1 MRGER
6 TMDKEQSGSP
16 QAASGRLV
24 TRMAP
29 EVAQDKLLPDEL
41 AEMIHQAV
49 RDNRSYLMEH
59 ESKEIL
65 EGIGIATTG
74 YLVARSE
81 DEALAI
87 CDKIGFPVVM
97 KIVSPD
103 VVHKTDAGGV
113 KLNLTNA
120 QAVRKAYR
128 DILETFKYQHIEG
141 VAVQRM
147 AQAGI
152 EAIIG
157 VTRDPSFGPIIMF
170 GLGGVFVEVLRDVSF
185 RILPITEKDAAQM
198 IDDIRGSDILK
209 GYRGPAVDLVS
220 LQQLLLKI
228 SRLVVENP
236 EIKELDLNPLFL
248 YPDGYVTVDARMF
261 VSEPA
266 QPEHVTATGA
276 ESLHDFFY
284 PQSIAV
290 VGASDV
296 PGKLGC
302 NVFLNLVNHHFEGKL
317 YPINPGKDT
326 VMGVKAYKSVRDVED
341 PVDLAIVIVPAR
353 AVEAAIADCAAKG
366 VRYIVVEAA
375 GFAETGTAG
384 REAQERILKIIH
396 EHGCRVLGP
405 NCSGVINTHHNMVQS
420 IGLLSDLKK
429 GNVGMVAQAGVY
441 AAGILTGL
449 SNVLDF
455 GIVATIGNKM
465 DINETDILEYLSDD
479 DHISVIVM
487 YMEDVRSGKRFVD
500 VASRAAVRK
509 PVIVLKSGR
518 TEAGKKAV
526 SSHTASLAG
535 NDEVNSAAF
544 RQSGVIRAR
553 DNEHLFALTRAFSKQ
568 PVPKGNGVLVITY
581 TGSLGVAATDM
592 LYCSDMRLATLEP
605 YFQKRL
611 KNALPDYASVGNPID
626 CSFSMTPE
634 QVRNLIEIGV
644 ESGDVNSFIVVIQG
658 EILGSFVD
666 VMKRIDY
673 KEKPVM
679 CVVACKEF
687 MINDVMKMEQ
697 AGFPVY
703 STAEMAAEVLGQMYH
718 YGVRR
723 QGALTDSIARHLTM
737 NAFSVDNNPVRLRL
751 INPKDIG
758 LWTDFVNG
766 CSERSLWL
774 RFLSPFSATPERA
787 QRFCNLNPEEEV
799 AVVAEMKVGDQYKFL
814 GIARLIKNKRRE
826 GEAEYAIIISD
837 PWQHKSLGITLSEQC
852 IELAKKEGYKIIR
865 AETIQ
870 ENYPMI
876 RIFRRCDFALD
887 AKDENMVSMSLN
899 LS

>member
-1 MRGER
+1 
-6 TMDKEQSGSP
+6 MDKEQSGSP

-876 RIFRRCDFALD
+876 RIFRRCNFALD

>member
-1 MRGER
+1 
-6 TMDKEQSGSP
+6 MDKEQSGSP

>member
-1 MRGER
+1 
-6 TMDKEQSGSP
+6 
-16 QAASGRLV
+16 
-24 TRMAP
+24 MAP
-29 EVAQDKLLPDEL
+29 ESTKGKLLQDGL
-41 AEMIHQAV
+41 AEIIHQAV

-65 EGIGIATTG
+65 EGIGIPTTG

-113 KLNLTNA
+113 KLNLMSA
-120 QAVRKAYR
+120 EAVRCAYR

-147 AQAGI
+147 AKAGI

-157 VTRDPSFGPIIMF
+157 VARDPSFGPLIMF

-209 GYRGPAVDLVS
+209 GYRGQTVDLDS
-220 LQQLLLKI
+220 LKQLLLKI
-228 SRLVVENP
+228 SRLVEENP
-236 EIKELDLNPLFL
+236 EISELDINPLFL

-261 VSEPA
+261 VTEPA
-266 QPEHVTATGA
+266 PHENVAAAGR

-290 VGASDV
+290 IGASDV
-296 PGKLGC
+296 KIKLGY
-302 NVFLNLVNHHFEGKL
+302 NVFWNLLSHDFPGKL
-317 YPINPGKDT
+317 YPINPYKDS
-326 VMGVKAYKSVRDVED
+326 VLGIRAYKSIRDVPG
-341 PVDLAIVIVPAR
+341 PVDLAIVIVPAK
-353 AVEAAIADCAAKG
+353 AVESAIADCAEKG
-366 VRYIVVEAA
+366 VRFIVVEAA
-375 GFAETGTAG
+375 GFAESGEEG
-384 REAQERILKIIH
+384 KQAQERILKIIH

-465 DINETDILEYLSDD
+465 DINETDILEYLSND

-487 YMEDVRSGKRFVD
+487 YMEDIRSGKRFVD
-500 VASRAAVRK
+500 VATRAAMRK

-535 NDEVNSAAF
+535 NDEVNNAAF

-568 PVPKGNGVLVITY
+568 PVPRGNGVLVITY

-592 LYCSDMRLATLEP
+592 LYLSDMRLATLEP
-605 YFQKRL
+605 YFEKRL
-611 KNALPDYASVGNPID
+611 KNVLPDYASIGNPID
-626 CSFSMTPE
+626 CSFSMTPG
-634 QVRNLIEIGV
+634 QVKDLIEIGV
-644 ESGDVNSFIVVIQG
+644 ESGDVASFIVVIQG

-666 VMKRIDY
+666 VMKSIDY

-723 QGALTDSIARHLTM
+723 QSAIADSIARHLTCDTL
-737 NAFSVDNNPVRLRL
+737 SVDNNPVRLRL
-751 INPKDIG
+751 LNHKDVG

-766 CSERSLWL
+766 CSEKSLWL
-774 RFLSPFSATPERA
+774 RFLAPFSATPERA

-814 GIARLIKNKRRE
+814 GIARLIKNKRCA
-826 GEAEYAIIISD
+826 GEAEYAIIVSD
-837 PWQHKSLGITLSEQC
+837 PWQHRYLGATLSRQC
-852 IELAKKEGYKIIR
+852 IELARKEGYKAIR
-865 AETIQ
+865 AETILQ
-870 ENYPMI
+870 NYAMI
-876 RIFRRCDFALD
+876 NIFRRCDFALD
-887 AKDENMVSMSLN
+887 AKDENMVSMLLN

>member
-1 MRGER
+1 MTEVSSAAKRQ
-6 TMDKEQSGSP
+6 KE
-16 QAASGRLV
+16 AASQQN
-24 TRMAP
+24 P
-29 EVAQDKLLPDEL
+29 KLLRDEL
-41 AEMIHQAV
+41 SEILHQAV

-74 YLVARSE
+74 YLLARSE

-87 CDKIGFPVVM
+87 CDKIGFPVVL

-103 VVHKTDAGGV
+103 VIHKSDAGGV

-120 QAVRKAYR
+120 EDVRKAYR
-128 DILETFKYQHIEG
+128 NILETFKYQHIKG

-147 AQAGI
+147 AKAGI

-157 VTRDPSFGPIIMF
+157 ITRDPSFGPLIMF

-185 RILPITEKDAAQM
+185 RILPITEKDAAEM
-198 IDDIRGSDILK
+198 IEDIRGSDILK
-209 GYRGPAVDLVS
+209 GYRGKAVDLES
-220 LQQLLLKI
+220 LSQLLLKI
-228 SRLVVENP
+228 SQLVVENP
-236 EIKELDLNPLFL
+236 EIQELDLNPLFL

-266 QPEHVTATGA
+266 HPEMTTPTGA
-276 ESLHDFFY
+276 DSLRDFFY

-290 VGASDV
+290 IGASDV
-296 PGKLGC
+296 KGKLGY
-302 NVFLNLVNHHFEGKL
+302 NVLWNLVNHNFPGKL
-317 YPINPGKDT
+317 YPINPGKASI
-326 VMGVKAYKSVRDVED
+326 MGMRAYPSIRDVED
-341 PVDLAIVIVPAR
+341 SVELAIVIVPAK
-353 AVEAAIADCAAKG
+353 AVEAAIADCAVKG
-366 VRYIVVEAA
+366 VHFIVVEAA
-375 GFAETGTAG
+375 GFAETGEEGKA
-384 REAQERILKIIH
+384 AQARIESIIRR
-396 EHGCRVLGP
+396 HGLRVLGP

-420 IGLLSDLKK
+420 IGLLGDLKK

-479 DHISVIVM
+479 DHIRVIVM
-487 YMEDVRSGKRFVD
+487 YMEDIRSGKRFVD

-544 RQSGVIRAR
+544 KQSGVIRAR

-568 PVPKGNGVLVITY
+568 PVPKGNGVMVITY

-592 LYCSDMRLATLEP
+592 LYLSGMRLAALEP
-605 YFQKRL
+605 YFRERL
-611 KNALPDYASVGNPID
+611 KNVLPDFASVGNPID

-634 QVRNLIEIGV
+634 QVKNLIEIGV
-644 ESGDVNSFIVVIQG
+644 EAGDVHSFIVVIQG

-666 VMKRIDY
+666 VMKSIDY
-673 KEKPVM
+673 KEKPVV

-687 MINDVMKMEQ
+687 MISDVIKMER

-723 QGALTDSIARHLTM
+723 QSAIADSIARHMTRDTL
-737 NAFSVDNNPVRLRL
+737 SVDNNPVRLRL
-751 INPKDIG
+751 ISPKDTG
-758 LWTDFVNG
+758 LWTDFVNS

-787 QRFCNLNPEEEV
+787 ERFCNLNPEEEV
-799 AVVAEMKVGDQYKFL
+799 AIVAEMKSGDQRKFL
-814 GIARLIKNKRRE
+814 GIARLIKNRRCE
-826 GEAEYAIIISD
+826 GEAEYAIIVSD
-837 PWQHKSLGITLSEQC
+837 TWQNKSLGIALSEQC

-865 AETIQ
+865 AETLQ

-887 AKDENMVSMSLN
+887 SKDENMVSMALN
-899 LS
+899 LT

>member
-1 MRGER
+1 MTRGSSASQR
-6 TMDKEQSGSP
+6 QKDASSARDKKI
-16 QAASGRLV
+16 LHH
-24 TRMAP
+24 
-29 EVAQDKLLPDEL
+29 EL
-41 AEMIHQAV
+41 ADVIHQAV

-113 KLNLTNA
+113 KLNLA
-120 QAVRKAYR
+120 SADDVRKAYR
-128 DILETFKYQHIEG
+128 EILDTFKYQHIEG
-141 VAVQRM
+141 IAVQRM
-147 AQAGI
+147 ARAGI

-157 VTRDPSFGPIIMF
+157 VTRDPSFGPLIMF

-185 RILPITEKDAAQM
+185 RILPITEKDAAEM
-198 IDDIRGSDILK
+198 IEDIRGSDILK
-209 GYRGPAVDLVS
+209 GYRGKAVDLES
-220 LQQLLLKI
+220 LKQLLLKI
-228 SRLVVENP
+228 SQLIAENP

-248 YPDGYVTVDARMF
+248 YPDGCITVDARMF

-266 QPEHVTATGA
+266 HPETVTATGA
-276 ESLHDFFY
+276 ESLRDFFY
-284 PQSIAV
+284 PRNIAV
-290 VGASDV
+290 IGASDV
-296 PGKLGC
+296 KGKLGY
-302 NVFLNLVNHHFEGKL
+302 NVFGNLVNHNFSGKL
-317 YPINPGKDT
+317 YPINPGKES
-326 VMGVKAYKSVRDVED
+326 VMGIRAYKSILDVED
-341 PVDLAIVIVPAR
+341 PVDLAIVIVPAK
-353 AVEAAIADCAAKG
+353 AAEAAIADCAAKG
-366 VRYIVVEAA
+366 VRFIVVEAA
-375 GFAETGTAG
+375 GFAETGPEGKAAQA
-384 REAQERILKIIH
+384 RIEAIIRK
-396 EHGCRVLGP
+396 HGCRVLGP

-420 IGLLSDLKK
+420 IGPLENLKK

-487 YMEDVRSGKRFVD
+487 YMEDIRSGKRFVD

-544 RQSGVIRAR
+544 KQSGVIRAR

-568 PVPKGNGVLVITY
+568 PVPKGNGVMVITY

-592 LYCSDMRLATLEP
+592 LYLSGMRLATLEP
-605 YFQKRL
+605 YFRERL
-611 KNALPDYASVGNPID
+611 KNVLPEFASVGNPID

-634 QVRNLIEIGV
+634 QVKNLIEIGV
-644 ESGDVNSFIVVIQG
+644 EANDVQSFIVVIQG

-666 VMKRIDY
+666 VMKSIDY
-673 KEKPVM
+673 KEKPVA

-687 MINDVMKMEQ
+687 MINDVVKMEQ

-703 STAEMAAEVLGQMYH
+703 STAEMAAEVLGQMYA

-723 QGALTDSIARHLTM
+723 QSAIADSIARHL
-737 NAFSVDNNPVRLRL
+737 NEEALSVDNHPVRLRL
-751 INPKDIG
+751 INSRDTA
-758 LWTDFVNG
+758 LWTDFVNS
-766 CSERSLWL
+766 CSEKSLWL

-787 QRFCNLNPEEEV
+787 ERFCNINPEEEV
-799 AVVAEMKVGDQYKFL
+799 AVVAELKSSDQHKFL
-814 GIARLIKNKRRE
+814 GIARLLKNKRCA

-837 PWQHKSLGITLSEQC
+837 PWQNKSLGITLSEQC
-852 IELAKKEGYKIIR
+852 IELARKEGYKTIR
-865 AETIQ
+865 AETLQ

-876 RIFRRCDFALD
+876 RIFRRCDFSFEG
-887 AKDENMVSMSLN
+887 KDENMVSLALN
-899 LS
+899 LT

>member
-236 EIKELDLNPLFL
+236 EIKELDINPLFL

>member
-1 MRGER
+1 M
-6 TMDKEQSGSP
+6 MDEASS
-16 QAASGRLV
+16 AAQHVKSTTPVNRMKPLDKQGRFLN
-24 TRMAP
+24 
-29 EVAQDKLLPDEL
+29 DEL
-41 AEMIHQAV
+41 VEMIHQAV

-65 EGIGIATTG
+65 EGIGIPTTG

-113 KLNLTNA
+113 KLNLMNA
-120 QAVRKAYR
+120 VDARKAYR
-128 DILETFKYQHIEG
+128 DITETFKYQHIEG

-147 AQAGI
+147 AKAGI

-157 VTRDPSFGPIIMF
+157 VTRDPSFGPLIMF

-185 RILPITEKDAAQM
+185 RILPITEKDAIQM
-198 IDDIRGSDILK
+198 IEDIRGSDILK
-209 GYRGPAVDLVS
+209 GYRGQAVDLVS
-220 LQQLLLKI
+220 LQQLLVKI

-236 EIKELDLNPLFL
+236 EIKELDINPLFL
-248 YPDGYVTVDARMF
+248 YPDGNVTVDARMF

-266 QPEHVTATGA
+266 QHVNVTATGR

-284 PQSIAV
+284 PKSIAV
-290 VGASDV
+290 IGASDV
-296 PGKLGC
+296 KIKLGY
-302 NVFLNLVNHHFEGKL
+302 NVFWNLLSHDFPGRL
-317 YPINPGKDT
+317 YPINPYKDS
-326 VMGVKAYKSVRDVED
+326 VLGISAFKSIRDV
-341 PVDLAIVIVPAR
+341 PGSVDMAIVIVPAK
-353 AVEAAIADCAAKG
+353 AVESAITDCCEKG
-366 VRYIVVEAA
+366 VRFIVVEAA
-375 GFAETGTAG
+375 GFAESGKEG
-384 REAQERILKIIH
+384 REAQARIQKIIS
-396 EHGCRVLGP
+396 EHRCRVLGP

-487 YMEDVRSGKRFVD
+487 YMEDIRSGKRFVD
-500 VASRAAVRK
+500 VATRAAVRK

-526 SSHTASLAG
+526 SSHTASMAG

-544 RQSGVIRAR
+544 KQSGVIRAR

-568 PVPKGNGVLVITY
+568 PVPKGDGVLVITY

-592 LYCSDMRLATLEP
+592 LHLSNMRLAALEP
-605 YFQKRL
+605 YFEQRL
-611 KNALPDYASVGNPID
+611 KNALPDYASADNPVD
-626 CSFSMTPE
+626 CSFSMTPQ
-634 QVRNLIEIGV
+634 QVKNLIEIGI
-644 ESGDVNSFIVVIQG
+644 ESNDVSSFIVVLQG
-658 EILGSFVD
+658 EILGFFVD
-666 VMKRIDY
+666 VMKSIDY
-673 KEKPVM
+673 QGKPVM

-687 MINDVMKMEQ
+687 MINDVVKMEQ

-723 QGALTDSIARHLTM
+723 QSAITDSIARHLTCDTL
-737 NAFSVDNNPVRLRL
+737 SVDDTPVRLRL

-758 LWTDFVNG
+758 LWTDFVNS
-766 CSERSLWL
+766 CSEKSLWR
-774 RFLSPFSATPERA
+774 RFLSPFKATPERA
-787 QRFCNLNPEEEV
+787 QRFCNINPEEEV

-814 GIARLIKNKRRE
+814 GIARLIKNKRCE
-826 GEAEYAIIISD
+826 GEAEYAVIISD

-852 IELAKKEGYKIIR
+852 IELAKKEGYKTIR

-870 ENYPMI
+870 ENYAMI
-876 RIFRRCDFALD
+876 RIFRRCDFAFD
-887 AKDENMVSMSLN
+887 AKDENMVSMSLH
-899 LS
+899 LT